1 MIAGWTGPR
10 SFPPRKAA
18 PRTYPDVQVPIP
30 YYRGMESI
38 WEGRVMSSP
47 VVPLSRVAPRRGA
60 GLLLEILES
69 EGVKYVFGNPGT
81 TELALIDALLETPD
95 IRYILALQEASA
107 VAMADG
113 YAQAT
118 RTPGFINLHTAG
130 GLGHG
135 MGNLLNASVSQT
147 PLVVTAGQ
155 QDSRHT
161 ITDPLLFGDLV
172 AIARPAVKWAHEV
185 AHADQLP
192 VLVRRAFHDAQAA
205 PTGPVFLSL
214 PMDVMEEMSSVG
226 IGERSVID
234 RRPVAGSLQVLA
246 QYLAG
251 ITPGRLLIIAGDE
264 VHFSNAAAEVAL
276 LAETLGAP
284 VFCSS
289 WPSHIPF
296 PTSHPLWS
304 GKMPHNGGEIA
315 ELLGDYDAIF
325 ALGGKSLITILYTEG
340 SAVPP
345 GCDVFQMTADVRDL
359 GRTYSTKL
367 SVVGDIRD
375 SLRAL
380 NPLAQSAAA
389 PAATARATLV
399 RQAGERQ
406 RAARA
411 KLEAQAASQWNAP
424 VITPLVAAHEAMRAI
439 GPDIAIVDE
448 AVATSEFVRGFLNS
462 PSPQQYSFTRGGA
475 LGWGMPA
482 AVGASLGLGRPVV
495 SLVGDG
501 AALYSPQALWSA
513 AHEALPITFI
523 VMNNREYNVLKNFM
537 RSRSGYVSAR
547 TNRFIAM
554 DIDRPAIDY
563 QAMAHAM
570 GVPARRIDK
579 ASDIAPAIEA
589 GIASGKPNLLEIII
603 ST

>member
-1 MIAGWTGPR
+1 MANPVIPLN
-10 SFPPRKAA
+10 KASL
-18 PRTYPDVQVPIP
+18 
-30 YYRGMESI
+30 G
-38 WEGRVMSSP
+38 
-47 VVPLSRVAPRRGA
+47 RRGS

-69 EGVKYVFGNPGT
+69 EGVKYIFGNPGT
-81 TELALIDALLETPD
+81 TELALIDALLEAPA

-113 YAQAT
+113 YAQAA

-226 IGERSVID
+226 IGEPSIID
-234 RRPVAGSLQVLA
+234 RRPVAGSLQI
-246 QYLAG
+246 LAG
-251 ITPGRLLIIAGDE
+251 HLTGIAPGRLLIIAGDE
-264 VHFSNAAAEVAL
+264 VHFSNAAAEVAI

-315 ELLGDYDAIF
+315 GLLGGYDAVF
-325 ALGGKSLITILYTEG
+325 ALGGKSLITVLYTEG

-345 GCDVFQMTADVRDL
+345 GCAVFQMTADVRDL

-380 NPLAQSAAA
+380 NPLVQSGAA
-389 PAATARATLV
+389 PTEAARAMQV
-399 RQAGERQ
+399 RRAGDRQ
-406 RAARA
+406 RAQRA
-411 KLEAQAASQWNAP
+411 GLEARAASQWNAP
-424 VITPLVAAHEAMRAI
+424 LITPLVAAHEAMRAI
-439 GPDIAIVDE
+439 GPDIPIVDE
-448 AVATSEFVRGFLNS
+448 AVATSQYVRDFLKS
-462 PSPQQYSFTRGGA
+462 PSSQQYSFTRGGA

-482 AVGASLGLGRPVV
+482 AVGASLGLDRRPVV
-495 SLVGDG
+495 SLAGDG

-513 AHEALPITFI
+513 AHEELPVTFV

-537 RSRSGYVSAR
+537 RSRPGYNSAR

-554 DIDRPAIDY
+554 DIENPVVDF
-563 QAMAHAM
+563 QALARAM
-570 GVPARRIDK
+570 GVAARRIVK

-589 GIASGKPNLLEIII
+589 SIASGKPNLLEIVI
-603 ST
+603 SP